1 MHKDDISEV
10 YDEIKS
16 MKNEGKKHRK
26 NLKSQ
31 TQAIEELDSV
41 IHFKE
46 LQVELNDESPIIFI
60 DSD

>member
-10 YDEIKS
+10 YNEIKS

-46 LQVELNDESPIIFI
+46 L
-60 DSD
+60 